1 MTKTHT
7 LKKILA
13 AFLFAFGCIS
23 ISASSLFAQQIIDD
37 KQDVVLEPADT
48 INQVDNFVVEYNDSI
63 YPVKN
68 ATAYTTKFP
77 DSFYAEIIT
86 EMNMETPLELTH
98 NSYVQGFID
107 MYIYRKREQ
116 VSRMLGL
123 AQIYFPIFEEVL
135 RNNNMPE
142 DLKYLAVIESALNPN
157 AVSRAGA
164 VGMWQFMYGTA
175 KLYNLKVNKDIDER
189 KDIYKST
196 MAAAAYLKN
205 SYNKYGNWMLA
216 IASYN
221 CGPGNVDKAI
231 MRSGGKKDF
240 WAIMNYLPRETRG
253 YVPAFIAAMYV
264 MNHYYNHELYP
275 VYPDNKFCEI
285 VCVPVTEKIC
295 FNKIAEYTN
304 YSIDDIKFLNPGL
317 NSNVIPVWSDEP
329 YALKLPAEMLP
340 IYDAMR
346 DSIVLSSKYVV
357 PTYHHVSAYG
367 NTGKAGIHIV
377 KKGETLGS
385 IASKYHTTVTNLKRW
400 NNINSNIIVV
410 GQKLKVY
417 GSSASNTTVSKTT
430 KSNPTVSSDSNSSKT
445 QSSGNIV
452 YYKVK
457 PGDTLYGIARKYKGL
472 TVDEIRANNSPA
484 KTTNLKVGTVLKLVL

>member
-1 MTKTHT
+1 MTKTHNIKNT
-7 LKKILA
+7 LA
-13 AFLFAFGCIS
+13 AFLFAFGCYCFYGN
-23 ISASSLFAQQIIDD
+23 AVLAQQIMDD
-37 KQDVVLEPADT
+37 KHDVVLEPADT
-48 INQVDNFVVEYNDSI
+48 VNQVDNFVVDYNDSI
-63 YPVKN
+63 YPVKD
-68 ATAYTTKFP
+68 ATTYSVKYP
-77 DSFYAEIIT
+77 NSYYESFIT
-86 EMNMETPLELTH
+86 ELNKQTPLELTY
-98 NSYVQGFID
+98 NTYVQGFID

-123 AQIYFPIFEEVL
+123 AQIYFPIFEEVM
-135 RNNNMPE
+135 RNNDMPE
-142 DLKYLAVIESALNPN
+142 DIKYLAVIESALNPN

-175 KLYNLKVNKDIDER
+175 KIYGLKVNKEIDER

-216 IASYN
+216 LASYN

-231 MRSGGKKDF
+231 IRSGGKKDF
-240 WAIMNYLPRETRG
+240 WAIMNYLPKETRG

-264 MNHYYNHELYP
+264 MNYYYNHDLYP
-275 VYPDNKFCEI
+275 VYPDSKFCEI

-304 YSIDDIKFLNPGL
+304 YSVDDLKFLNPGL
-317 NSNVIPVWSDEP
+317 NSNVVPVWNDEP

-346 DSIVLSSKYVV
+346 DSIVMSSKYVV

-367 NTGKAGIHIV
+367 AVSGKAGVHV
-377 KKGETLGS
+377 VRKGETLGS
-385 IASKYHTTVTNLKRW
+385 IAAKYRTSVTNLKRW
-400 NNINSNIIVV
+400 NNLRSNTIVV

-417 GSSASNTTVSKTT
+417 GASTTNATASTTT
-430 KSNPTVSSDSNSSKT
+430 KSNSTTSSNSGTS
-445 QSSGNIV
+445 QSSGTVV

-472 TVDEIRANNSPA
+472 TVDEIRANNSPS
-484 KTTNLKVGTVLKLVL
+484 KTTNLKAGTVLKLVL

>member
-1 MTKTHT
+1 M
-7 LKKILA
+7 A
-13 AFLFAFGCIS
+13 AFLFAFGCLT
-23 ISASSLFAQQIIDD
+23 ASYHVALAQVIIDD
-37 KQDVVLEPADT
+37 KHDVVMEPSDT
-48 INQVDNFVVEYNDSI
+48 VNQVENFVVEYNDSI
-63 YPVKN
+63 YPVKDAN
-68 ATAYTTKFP
+68 TYSVIFP
-77 DSFYAEIIT
+77 DSFYANIIA
-86 EMNMETPLELTH
+86 EMNKETPLELAYNT
-98 NSYVQGFID
+98 YVQGFLN

-123 AQIYFPIFEEVL
+123 AQIYFPIFEEVM
-135 RNNNMPE
+135 RNNDMPE
-142 DLKYLAVIESALNPN
+142 DIKYLAVIESALNPN

-175 KLYNLKVNKDIDER
+175 KIYGLKVNKDIDER

-216 IASYN
+216 LASYN

-231 MRSGGKKDF
+231 YRSGGKKDF
-240 WAIMNYLPRETRG
+240 WAIMPYLPRETRG

-264 MNHYYNHELYP
+264 MNYYYNHELYP

-304 YSIDDIKFLNPGL
+304 YSIDDLKFLNPGL
-317 NSNVIPVWSDEP
+317 NSNVVPVWSDEP

-340 IYDAMR
+340 IYDAMH
-346 DSIVLSSKYVV
+346 DSIVSSSKYIV
-357 PTYHHVSAYG
+357 PTYHIHSIYG
-367 NTGKAGIHIV
+367 DGKSGIHVV
-377 KKGETLGS
+377 KRGETVGS
-385 IASKYHTTVTNLKRW
+385 IAAKYRTSVTNIKRW
-400 NNINSNIIVV
+400 NNLKSNTIVV

-417 GSSASNTTVSKTT
+417 GASVSNTTA
-430 KSNPTVSSDSNSSKT
+430 SNSSKT
-445 QSSGNIV
+445 TKTSGGNTVSSTSGTQSSGTVI

-472 TVDEIRANNSPA
+472 TVDEIRASNSPS
-484 KTTNLKVGTVLKLVL
+484 KTTNLKAGTVLKLVL

>member
-1 MTKTHT
+1 MTKIYHF
-7 LKKILA
+7 KKILA
-13 AFLFAFGCIS
+13 AFLFAFGCLTTAFNS
-23 ISASSLFAQQIIDD
+23 THAQVIIDD
-37 KQDVVLEPADT
+37 KHEVVMEPADT
-48 INQVDNFVVEYNDSI
+48 VNQVENFVVEYNDSI
-63 YPVKN
+63 YPVKDALTYSGRYPN
-68 ATAYTTKFP
+68 
-77 DSFYAEIIT
+77 SFFAEII
-86 EMNMETPLELTH
+86 NDLNKETPLELTY
-98 NSYVQGFID
+98 NTYVQGFID

-123 AQIYFPIFEEVL
+123 AQIYFPIFEEVM
-135 RNNNMPE
+135 RNNDMPE
-142 DLKYLAVIESALNPN
+142 DIKYLAVIESALNPN

-175 KLYNLKVNKDIDER
+175 KIYGLKVNKDIDER

-216 IASYN
+216 LASYN

-231 MRSGGKKDF
+231 YRSGGKKDF
-240 WAIMNYLPRETRG
+240 WAIMNYLPKETRG

-264 MNHYYNHELYP
+264 MNNYYNHELYP

-304 YSIDDIKFLNPGL
+304 YSIEDLKFLNPGL

-346 DSIVLSSKYVV
+346 DSIILSSKYIV
-357 PTYHHVSAYG
+357 PTYHYNSMYG
-367 NTGKAGIHIV
+367 NGKAGVHV
-377 KKGETLGS
+377 VRKGETLGS
-385 IASKYHTTVTNLKRW
+385 IASKYRTSVTSLKRW
-400 NNINSNIIVV
+400 NNLRSNTIIV
-410 GQKLKVY
+410 GQKIKVY
-417 GSSASNTTVSKTT
+417 GSNATASSTSKT
-430 KSNPTVSSDSNSSKT
+430 SSTTSSSTSNSSGP
-445 QSSGNIV
+445 QSSGAVV

-472 TVDEIRANNSPA
+472 TVDEIRASNSA
-484 KTTNLKVGTVLKLVL
+484 SKTNNLKAGTVLKLVL